1 MQASIFF
8 DRVRRFLSKLLYY
21 YSSKRT
27 VSVQKTAR
35 SDSMKRK
42 NICAEAALREVARKN
57 HTTVEEVRK
66 EIRLAMIAAMCNPDP
81 AIQKKMERDSSCWRH
96 THAGGFHYICC
107 KSVSLKTALRISIVA
122 RLGPLL
128 IPSSLLVLEF
138 PAPESASADS
148 PPDAAGRRR

>member
-1 MQASIFF
+1 
-8 DRVRRFLSKLLYY
+8 
-21 YSSKRT
+21 
-27 VSVQKTAR
+27 
-35 SDSMKRK
+35 MKRK

-81 AIQKKMERDSSCWRH
+81 AIQKRWNAI
-96 THAGGFHYICC
+96 THAGDICC

>member
-1 MQASIFF
+1 
-8 DRVRRFLSKLLYY
+8 
-21 YSSKRT
+21 
-27 VSVQKTAR
+27 
-35 SDSMKRK
+35 MKRK

-66 EIRLAMIAAMCNPDP
+66 EIRLAMIAA
-81 AIQKKMERDSSCWRH
+81 KMERDSSCWRH

>member
-1 MQASIFF
+1 MSEIQNISEASLLDNIFEG
-8 DRVRRFLSKLLYY
+8 RNKSYGAYELRTN
-21 YSSKRT
+21 SSKRT

-81 AIQKKMERDSSCWRH
+81 AIQKRWNAIP
-96 THAGGFHYICC
+96 HAGDTLTPEDFITY
-107 KSVSLKTALRISIVA
+107 VA
-122 RLGPLL
+122 SQCR
-128 IPSSLLVLEF
+128 
-138 PAPESASADS
+138 
-148 PPDAAGRRR
+148 

>member
-8 DRVRRFLSKLLYY
+8 DRVRRFLSKLLCYY
-21 YSSKRT
+21 
-27 VSVQKTAR
+27 

-81 AIQKKMERDSSCWRH
+81 AIQKRWNAIP
-96 THAGGFHYICC
+96 HAGDTLTPEDFITY
-107 KSVSLKTALRISIVA
+107 VA
-122 RLGPLL
+122 SQCR
-128 IPSSLLVLEF
+128 
-138 PAPESASADS
+138 
-148 PPDAAGRRR
+148 